1 MSLTNI
7 VIAGVGGQGTLLSSR
22 IIGGA
27 AMKNGMDVKVSEV
40 HGMAQRGGSVVTFVA
55 YNKERVYS
63 PISAPGRAD
72 IVLAFEKLEAYRS
85 IPYLKKHGRM
95 IINDQN
101 INPMPVLNG
110 SMSIPDDI
118 LNKIN
123 EYEIQ
128 VESLDALAL
137 AIEAGD
143 ALAVNVSL
151 IGRLAA
157 LLPMP
162 KESWT
167 DTMRE
172 IIKPSM
178 LDLNLKAF
186 ELGYNWVA

>member
-27 AMKNGMDVKVSEV
+27 AIKNGMDVKVSEV
-40 HGMAQRGGSVVTFVA
+40 HGMAQRGGSVITFVA
-55 YNKERVYS
+55 YSKDKVYA
-63 PISAPGRAD
+63 PISAPGQAD

-85 IPYLKKHGRM
+85 VPYLKKQGSM
-95 IINDQN
+95 IINDQH
-101 INPMPVLNG
+101 IHPMPVLNG
-110 SMSIPDDI
+110 SMRIPDGILEKIGGYDI
-118 LNKIN
+118 R
-123 EYEIQ
+123 

-137 AIEAGD
+137 AKEAGN

-157 LLPMP
+157 LLTMP
-162 KESWT
+162 KESWQEAI
-167 DTMRE
+167 RE
-172 IIKPSM
+172 IVKPAT

-186 ELGYNWVA
+186 ELGYNFR